1 MARSPGSGCRL
12 VRGRLIRSAAASK
25 SRRTVGTTAGP
36 DVALEIQPREQF
48 TIERLIPLHI
58 GRLDVS
64 YTNSA
69 LFMTIAVVLITALML
84 LGTRRAALVPG
95 RWQSVA
101 EMSYE
106 FVVDMVDTN
115 AGHGGRDFF
124 PFVFTLFM
132 FILFS
137 NLLGLIPYSFT
148 VTSHI
153 IVTFALA
160 AVVFIGVTIIG
171 FIRHGAHFLRL
182 FVPEGVPVALLLLLV
197 PIELLSYFI
206 RPFTLSIR
214 LFANMLAGHT
224 MLAIFGGFA
233 ASVGLLAIFPLAIN
247 IALVGLEL
255 LVAVLQA
262 YVFAILTCLYL
273 RDALHL
279 H

>member
-1 MARSPGSGCRL
+1 M
-12 VRGRLIRSAAASK
+12 
-25 SRRTVGTTAGP
+25 
-36 DVALEIQPREQF
+36 ALELHPLEQF
-48 TIERLIPLHI
+48 KVEPLIPLHI
-58 GRLDVS
+58 GGLDMS
-64 YTNSA
+64 YTNAS
-69 LFMTIAVVLITALML
+69 LFMTIAVVLITALL
-84 LGTRRAALVPG
+84 VLGTRRRALVPG

-106 FVVDMVDTN
+106 FVADMVDTN
-115 AGHGGRDFF
+115 AGHGAEPYF

-132 FILFS
+132 FVLFANS
-137 NLLGLIPYSFT
+137 LGLIPYSYT
-148 VTSHI
+148 VTGQI

-171 FIRHGAHFLRL
+171 FAKHGLHFLRF
-182 FVPEGVPVALLLLLV
+182 FVPEGVPLVLLLLLV

-233 ASVGLLAIFPLAIN
+233 ASVGLLAILPVALDVAILA
-247 IALVGLEL
+247 LEV
-255 LVAVLQA
+255 LVAALQA
-262 YVFAILTCLYL
+262 YVFSILTCLYL
-273 RDALHL
+273 RDALHM

>member
-1 MARSPGSGCRL
+1 MAIEL
-12 VRGRLIRSAAASK
+12 
-25 SRRTVGTTAGP
+25 
-36 DVALEIQPREQF
+36 QPLEQF
-48 TIERLIPLHI
+48 TIERLVPLHI

-64 YTNSA
+64 FTNSA
-69 LFMTIAVVLITALML
+69 LLMTIAVVLITALMV
-84 LGTRRAALVPG
+84 LGTRKAALVPG
-95 RWQSVA
+95 RWQSVT
-101 EMSYE
+101 EMAYE
-106 FVVDMVDTN
+106 FVANMVDTN
-115 AGHGGRDFF
+115 AGHGARDFF
-124 PFVFTLFM
+124 PFIFTLFM

-160 AVVFIGVTIIG
+160 AVVFIGVTIVGIV
-171 FIRHGAHFLRL
+171 RHGFHFLRL
-182 FVPEGVPVALLLLLV
+182 FVPEGVPVALLVLLV
-197 PIELLSYFI
+197 PIELLSYCI

-233 ASVGLLAIFPLAIN
+233 ASVGLLAFFPLAIN

-255 LVAVLQA
+255 LVAALQA

>member
-1 MARSPGSGCRL
+1 MELHPLEQFEIHRL
-12 VRGRLIRSAAASK
+12 VPLQI
-25 SRRTVGTTAGP
+25 AG
-36 DVALEIQPREQF
+36 V
-48 TIERLIPLHI
+48 
-58 GRLDVS
+58 DVS

-69 LFMTIAVVLITALML
+69 LLMTIVVFAVTALIV
-84 LGTRRAALVPG
+84 LGMRNASLVPG
-95 RWQSVA
+95 RVQSLA
-101 EMSYE
+101 EMLYE

-115 AGHGGRDFF
+115 AGHGARPYL
-124 PFVFTLFM
+124 PFIFTLFL
-132 FILFS
+132 FILFA
-137 NLLGLIPYSFT
+137 NLFGLIPWSFT

-153 IVTFALA
+153 VVTFALA
-160 AVVFIGVTIIG
+160 IIVFIGVTIIG
-171 FIRHGAHFLRL
+171 IIKHGVHFLRL
-182 FVPEGVPVALLLLLV
+182 FVPEGVSIVLLVILV
-197 PIELLSYFI
+197 PIEILSYVI

-233 ASVGLLAIFPLAIN
+233 AAVGVFAILPVGIN
-247 IALVGLEL
+247 IAMFALEI

>member
-1 MARSPGSGCRL
+1 
-12 VRGRLIRSAAASK
+12 
-25 SRRTVGTTAGP
+25 
-36 DVALEIQPREQF
+36 VAIELHPLEQF
-48 TIERLIPLHI
+48 EIERLVPLHLGGI
-58 GRLDVS
+58 DIS

-69 LFMTIAVVLITALML
+69 LLMTIAVVLITALIVL
-84 LGTRRAALVPG
+84 STRRRALVPG
-95 RWQSVA
+95 RWQSVT
-101 EMSYE
+101 ELSYE
-106 FVVDMVDTN
+106 FVADMVETN
-115 AGHGGRDFF
+115 AGHGAQPYF

-132 FILFS
+132 FILFA

-160 AVVFIGVTIIG
+160 LLVFIGVTIVG
-171 FIRHGAHFLRL
+171 FVKHGPHFFRL
-182 FVPEGVPVALLLLLV
+182 FVPSGVPVVLLLLLV
-197 PIELLSYFI
+197 PIELLSYCI

-233 ASVGLLAIFPLAIN
+233 ASIGIFAIFPVAIN
-247 IALVGLEL
+247 FLLVGLEL
-255 LVAVLQA
+255 LVAALQA

>member
-1 MARSPGSGCRL
+1 MELHPLHQFEIHRL
-12 VRGRLIRSAAASK
+12 V
-25 SRRTVGTTAGP
+25 P
-36 DVALEIQPREQF
+36 LEIA
-48 TIERLIPLHI
+48 
-58 GRLDVS
+58 GVDVS

-69 LFMTIAVVLITALML
+69 LLMTIVVLAVTALVV
-84 LGTRRAALVPG
+84 LGMRNASLVPG
-95 RWQSVA
+95 RVQSVA
-101 EMSYE
+101 EMLYE

-115 AGHGGRDFF
+115 AGHGARPYL

-132 FILFS
+132 FILFA
-137 NLLGLIPYSFT
+137 NLFGLVPWSFT

-153 IVTFALA
+153 IITFALA
-160 AVVFIGVTIIG
+160 IVVFIGVTIIG
-171 FIRHGAHFLRL
+171 FIKHGAHFMRL
-182 FVPEGVPVALLLLLV
+182 FVPPGVSLVLLVVLV
-197 PIELLSYFI
+197 PIEILSYVI

-233 ASVGLLAIFPLAIN
+233 AAVGVFAILPVGIN
-247 IALVGLEL
+247 IALYALEV

>member
-1 MARSPGSGCRL
+1 
-12 VRGRLIRSAAASK
+12 
-25 SRRTVGTTAGP
+25 
-36 DVALEIQPREQF
+36 VAIELQPLEQF
-48 TIERLIPLHI
+48 SIERIVPLHI
-58 GRLDVS
+58 GKLDIS

-69 LFMTIAVVLITALML
+69 LMMTIAVVLITALVFL
-84 LGTRRAALVPG
+84 STRRAALVPG
-95 RWQSVA
+95 RWQSVT
-101 EMSYE
+101 EMLYE
-106 FVVDMVDTN
+106 FVADMLDTN
-115 AGHGGRDFF
+115 AGHGAEPFF
-124 PFVFTLFM
+124 PFVFTLFV
-132 FILFS
+132 FILFC
-137 NLLGLIPYSFT
+137 NLLGLVPYSFT

-160 AVVFIGVTIIG
+160 ALVFIGVTIIG
-171 FIRHGAHFLRL
+171 IVKHGFHFLRL
-182 FVPEGVPVALLLLLV
+182 FVPEGVPVVLLLLLV

-233 ASVGLLAIFPLAIN
+233 ASVGFLAFFPLAIN

>member
-1 MARSPGSGCRL
+1 MELHPLEQFEIHRL
-12 VRGRLIRSAAASK
+12 VPLQI
-25 SRRTVGTTAGP
+25 AG
-36 DVALEIQPREQF
+36 V
-48 TIERLIPLHI
+48 
-58 GRLDVS
+58 DVS

-69 LFMTIAVVLITALML
+69 LLMTIVVITVTALIV
-84 LGTRRAALVPG
+84 LGMRNASLVPG
-95 RWQSVA
+95 RVQSVA
-101 EMSYE
+101 EMLYE

-115 AGHGGRDFF
+115 AGHGARPYL

-132 FILFS
+132 FILFA
-137 NLLGLIPYSFT
+137 NLFGLIPWSFT

-153 IVTFALA
+153 VVTFALA
-160 AVVFIGVTIIG
+160 IVVFVGVTIIG
-171 FIRHGAHFLRL
+171 FIRHGAHFMKL
-182 FVPEGVPVALLLLLV
+182 FVPEGVSIVLLVVLV
-197 PIELLSYFI
+197 PIEILSYVI

-233 ASVGLLAIFPLAIN
+233 AAVGVFAILPVGIN
-247 IALVGLEL
+247 IALYALEV

>member
-1 MARSPGSGCRL
+1 M
-12 VRGRLIRSAAASK
+12 
-25 SRRTVGTTAGP
+25 
-36 DVALEIQPREQF
+36 ALELHPLEQF
-48 TIERLIPLHI
+48 KIEPLIPLHI
-58 GRLDVS
+58 GGLDVS

-69 LFMTIAVVLITALML
+69 LFMTVAVVLITALL
-84 LGTRRAALVPG
+84 VLGTRRGALVTS

-106 FVVDMVDTN
+106 FVADMVETN
-115 AGHGGRDFF
+115 AGHGAEPYF

-132 FILFS
+132 FVLFS
-137 NLLGLIPYSFT
+137 NFLGLIPYSFT

-171 FIRHGAHFLRL
+171 IARHGTHFLRL
-182 FVPEGVPVALLLLLV
+182 FVPEGVPLVLLFLLV

-214 LFANMLAGHT
+214 LFANMLVGHT

-247 IALVGLEL
+247 IALVGLEI
-255 LVAVLQA
+255 LVAALQA

>member
-1 MARSPGSGCRL
+1 
-12 VRGRLIRSAAASK
+12 
-25 SRRTVGTTAGP
+25 
-36 DVALEIQPREQF
+36 VAIEIKPLEQF
-48 TIERLIPLHI
+48 EIDRIVPLHLFGI
-58 GRLDVS
+58 DAS

-69 LFMTIAVVLITALML
+69 LLMTIAAGLVIALVV

-106 FVVDMVDTN
+106 FVADMVETN
-115 AGHGGRDFF
+115 AGHGGMTYF

-132 FILFS
+132 FILLG

-148 VTSHI
+148 FTSHI

-160 AVVFIGVTIIG
+160 ATVFIGVTIIG
-171 FIRHGAHFLRL
+171 FARHGAHFLKL
-182 FVPEGVPVALLLLLV
+182 FVPAGVPAVLLLLLV

-224 MLAIFGGFA
+224 MLAIFAGFA
-233 ASVGLLAIFPLAIN
+233 ASVPLFGILPVGIDVAIYF
-247 IALVGLEL
+247 LEL
-255 LVAVLQA
+255 LVAALQA

>member
-1 MARSPGSGCRL
+1 M
-12 VRGRLIRSAAASK
+12 
-25 SRRTVGTTAGP
+25 
-36 DVALEIQPREQF
+36 ALELHPLEQF
-48 TIERLIPLHI
+48 KIEPLIPLHI
-58 GRLDVS
+58 GGLDVS

-69 LFMTIAVVLITALML
+69 LFMTVAVVLITALL
-84 LGTRRAALVPG
+84 VLGTRRGALVPG
-95 RWQSVA
+95 RWQSIA

-106 FVVDMVDTN
+106 FVADMVETN
-115 AGHGGRDFF
+115 AGHGAEPYF

-132 FILFS
+132 FVLFA
-137 NLLGLIPYSFT
+137 NFLGLIPYSFT

-160 AVVFIGVTIIG
+160 ALVFIGVTIIG
-171 FIRHGAHFLRL
+171 IARHGTHFLRL
-182 FVPEGVPVALLLLLV
+182 FVPEGVPLVLLFLLV

-233 ASVGLLAIFPLAIN
+233 ASIGLLAFLPTAIN
-247 IALVGLEL
+247 IALIGLEI
-255 LVAVLQA
+255 LVAALQA

>member
-1 MARSPGSGCRL
+1 
-12 VRGRLIRSAAASK
+12 
-25 SRRTVGTTAGP
+25 
-36 DVALEIQPREQF
+36 VAIELHPLHQF
-48 TIERLIPLHI
+48 TIERIVPLHI

-69 LFMTIAVVLITALML
+69 LLMTVAVILITALTV

-106 FVVDMVDTN
+106 FVANMVESNVGTE
-115 AGHGGRDFF
+115 GMPYF
-124 PFVFTLFM
+124 PFIFTLFM
-132 FILFS
+132 FILFA
-137 NLLGLIPYSFT
+137 NCLGLIPYSFT

-153 IVTFALA
+153 IVTFAMA
-160 AVVFIGVTIIG
+160 AIVFIGVTIIG
-171 FIRHGAHFLRL
+171 FARHGLRFLRL
-182 FVPEGVPVALLLLLV
+182 FVPEGVPPVLLVLLV

-224 MLAIFGGFA
+224 MLAIFAGFA
-233 ASVGLLAIFPLAIN
+233 AILGVFAIFPVGVDVLLF
-247 IALVGLEL
+247 ALEV
-255 LVAVLQA
+255 LVATLQA
-262 YVFAILTCLYL
+262 YVFAILSCLYL
-273 RDALHL
+273 NDAIHM

>member
-1 MARSPGSGCRL
+1 
-12 VRGRLIRSAAASK
+12 
-25 SRRTVGTTAGP
+25 
-36 DVALEIQPREQF
+36 VALELHPLEQF
-48 TIERLIPLHI
+48 KIEPLIPIHI
-58 GRLDVS
+58 GGLDLS

-69 LFMTIAVVLITALML
+69 LFMTVAVVLITALL
-84 LGTRRAALVPG
+84 VLGTRRGALVPG

-106 FVVDMVDTN
+106 FVSDMVETN
-115 AGHGGRDFF
+115 AGHGTEPYF

-132 FILFS
+132 FVLFS

-148 VTSHI
+148 VTSQI

-160 AVVFIGVTIIG
+160 AVVFIGVTIVG
-171 FIRHGAHFLRL
+171 FVKHGAHFLRL
-182 FVPEGVPVALLLLLV
+182 FVPEGVPIVLLLLLV

-233 ASVGLLAIFPLAIN
+233 ASVGLLAFLPVALDVAIF
-247 IALVGLEL
+247 ALEV
-255 LVAVLQA
+255 LVAALQA

>member
-1 MARSPGSGCRL
+1 ME
-12 VRGRLIRSAAASK
+12 IR
-25 SRRTVGTTAGP
+25 P
-36 DVALEIQPREQF
+36 LEQF
-48 TIERLIPLHI
+48 TIERLIPIHI

-69 LFMTIAVVLITALML
+69 LLMTIAVVLITALML
-84 LGTRRAALVPG
+84 LAPRSRALVPG

-101 EMSYE
+101 EMLYE
-106 FVVDMVDTN
+106 FVADMVDTN
-115 AGHGGRDFF
+115 AGHGARDFF
-124 PFVFTLFM
+124 PFIFTLFL
-132 FILFS
+132 FILFA

-148 VTSHI
+148 ITSHI
-153 IVTFALA
+153 IITFALA
-160 AVVFIGVTIIG
+160 AIVFIGVTIIG
-171 FIRHGAHFLRL
+171 IVRHGFHFLRL
-182 FVPEGVPVALLLLLV
+182 FVPEGVPLPLLVILV

-233 ASVGLLAIFPLAIN
+233 AAVGLLAFFPLAIN

-262 YVFAILTCLYL
+262 YVFAILSCLYL
-273 RDALHL
+273 NDALHL